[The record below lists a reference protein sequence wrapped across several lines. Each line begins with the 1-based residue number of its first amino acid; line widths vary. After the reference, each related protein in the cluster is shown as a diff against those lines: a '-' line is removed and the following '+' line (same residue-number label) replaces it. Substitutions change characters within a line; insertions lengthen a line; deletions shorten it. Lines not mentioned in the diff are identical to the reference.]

1 MSIII
6 FPPEC
11 ARYLAW
17 KWKGMSMKHRDKKLQ
32 EEMDPAELCKFLEKE
47 CHEEIHSSVKKITH
61 CFSEEAFPLQ
71 NESAEELLQLLFSK
85 LSDEVQHVF
94 LKESGIVFPL
104 IKKSNAGTTLEP
116 KIADSIQLTQK
127 IILNLLIKIRQLL
140 NDFIPKP
147 GAGKK
152 WKACLNEMFL
162 LENKIHY
169 WIHIE
174 QSVLYPAITRKKDIE
189 V

>member
-1 MSIII
+1 LSIII
-6 FPPEC
+6 FPPEW
-11 ARYLAW
+11 AGYLAL

-32 EEMDPAELCKFLEKE
+32 EEMEPADLCKYLEKE

-61 CFSEEAFPLQ
+61 CFSEEPFQLQ

-104 IKKSNAGTTLEP
+104 IKKSNTEAALEP
-116 KIADSIQLTQK
+116 RIADSIQLTQK
-127 IILNLLIKIRQLL
+127 MILNLLIKIRQLL
-140 NDFIPKP
+140 NDYIPKP
-147 GAGKK
+147 GSGKK
-152 WKACLNEMFL
+152 WKACLNELFL